1 MAKNKFLRRKIKN
14 NTKTTKR
21 ALLSSVVAMLV
32 CITMLIGTTFA
43 WFTDSAS
50 TAVNKIQAGNLD
62 VQLLMYDGTEY
73 VDISDD
79 TREIFGTGS
88 IAQNNNAQTLWEP
101 GKTQVAYLAIKN
113 NGNLALKYK
122 VALDVTN
129 VSKNLYEVMEYAITP
144 DATNTNPVTAWTTGN
159 SVVVGTQVVAN
170 DVSLAKDTTH
180 YFALSVHMK
189 EDAGNTYQNGEVNF
203 DLTVYAAQL
212 SSEADSFDNTYDMW
226 AEYDQA
232 PPAPPVVNVGGA
244 QQLRE
249 ALEELNT
256 TGTINLT
263 QDIDLAGVNWESP
276 TMSYTSPSET
286 ITINGNGYTIKNL
299 TSTGSQYGG
308 LIGKLTTN
316 GNVEIK
322 NIKLENVK
330 LRGTNVNGECAG
342 GALIGWMECHDGSIT
357 IENVTVKGVDID
369 GFKYRGG
376 LIGYRSPDAYPITIK
391 DCTVTGT
398 DTAKTINSSY
408 NESDNYKGHIGGLV
422 GYFGNGELSNCTL
435 RNIAITRGGAAEKDR
450 AGVLVGTLVS
460 SASVTSAT
468 VSNVTLLGTPVTT
481 TSNMAGP
488 GDSATGNISGVTVQ

>member
-1 MAKNKFLRRKIKN
+1 MN

-21 ALLSSVVAMLV
+21 ALLSSVMAMLICV
-32 CITMLIGTTFA
+32 AMLIGTTFA

-50 TAVNKIQAGNLD
+50 TAVNKIQAGTLD
-62 VQLLMYDGTEY
+62 VQLLMYNGTDDY
-73 VDISDD
+73 VDISDNP
-79 TREIFGTGS
+79 RAIFGTGS
-88 IAQNNNAQTLWEP
+88 IAQNNNAETLWEP

-144 DATNTNPVTAWTTGN
+144 DATNENPVTAWTTGN
-159 SVVVGTQVVAN
+159 SVVEGTQVVAT
-170 DVSLAKDTTH
+170 DVSLPVGATH
-180 YFALSVHMK
+180 NFALSVHMK
-189 EDAGNTYQNGEVNF
+189 EDAGNTYQNGEVDF

-249 ALEELNT
+249 ALEALNT

-276 TMSYTSPSET
+276 TMSYTSSGET

-299 TSTGSQYGG
+299 TSTDNQYGG
-308 LIGKLTTN
+308 LIGKLSTN
-316 GNVEIK
+316 GTVIIK
-322 NIKLENVK
+322 DIKLENVK
-330 LRGTNVNGECAG
+330 LRGTNVDGECAG
-342 GALIGWMECHDGSIT
+342 GALIGWMDCHGDYIS
-357 IENVTVKGVDID
+357 IENVTVTGVDID
-369 GFKYRGG
+369 GFKYTGG
-376 LIGYRSPDAYPITIK
+376 LVGYRNNTVPMNITS
-391 DCTVTGT
+391 CTVTGT

-408 NESDNYKGHIGGLV
+408 NENGNYKGHIGGLV
-422 GYFGNGELSNCTL
+422 GYYGKGTMSACTL
-435 RNIAITRGGAAEKDR
+435 NNIAITRSGVAQSNR
-450 AGVLVGTLVS
+450 AGVLVGTLES
-460 SASVTSAT
+460 GASVTSAT
-468 VSNVTLLGTPVTT
+468 VSNVTLLGIPVTSA
-481 TSNMAGP
+481 SNMVGP
-488 GDSATGNISGVTVQ
+488 GASNGSVSGVTVQ